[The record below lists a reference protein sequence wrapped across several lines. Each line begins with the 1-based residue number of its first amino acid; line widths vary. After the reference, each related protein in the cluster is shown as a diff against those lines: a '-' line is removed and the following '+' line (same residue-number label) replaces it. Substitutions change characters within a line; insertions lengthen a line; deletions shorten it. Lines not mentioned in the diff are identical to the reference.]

1 MTDPNAHFTGS
12 IPENYDRH
20 LGPVLFEPYA
30 RDLARRVP
38 AGEGTR
44 VLEVACGTGIVTRHL
59 RERLA
64 AGARFVAT
72 DLNQPMI
79 DHARRKLQGARGIDW
94 QQADA
99 CALPFPDKSFD
110 TVVCQFG
117 LMFVPDKPQALREAR
132 RVLANGG
139 TLLLSVWDSLERNT
153 FAKAAHEKIASF
165 FPSDPPTFYQ
175 VPFSLYQ
182 TDALKEMAS
191 GAGFTD
197 VRIDAVS
204 FQGESPSARDLAT
217 GLVEGNPVGTMIRER
232 KVAPVAEIIEAVAT
246 IVAQK
251 FGDRPVRIPLH
262 AFVLTA
268 RAGNLGSTEVS

>member
-1 MTDPNAHFTGS
+1 MTDKNAHFTGS

-30 RDLARRVP
+30 RDVARRLP

-59 RERLA
+59 RERLP
-64 AGARFVAT
+64 AGARLVAT

-79 DHARRKLQGARGIDW
+79 DHARRRLEGVRGIEW

-110 TVVCQFG
+110 AVVCQFG
-117 LMFVPDKPQALREAR
+117 LMFVPDKPLALRQAR
-132 RVLANGG
+132 RVLADGG
-139 TLLLSVWDSLERNT
+139 TLLLSTWDSLERNA

-175 VPFSLYQ
+175 VPFSLWD
-182 TDALKEMAS
+182 TGALKEMAA

-197 VRIDAVS
+197 VRIEPVA
-204 FQGESPSARDLAT
+204 FQGESPSASDLAM
-217 GLVEGNPVGTMIRER
+217 GLVEGNPVAGMIRER
-232 KVAPVAEIIEAVAT
+232 KVAQVSEIIEAVAAV
-246 IVAQK
+246 VAQK

-262 AFVLTA
+262 AFVMTA
-268 RAGNLGSTEVS
+268 RAGAR

>member
-1 MTDPNAHFTGS
+1 MTDKNAVFAGS

-30 RDLARRVP
+30 RDLAGRVP
-38 AGEGTR
+38 TAEKAR
-44 VLEVACGTGIVTRHL
+44 VLELACGTGIATRHL
-59 RERLA
+59 RERLP
-64 AGARFVAT
+64 AGSRLVAT

-79 DHARRKLQGARGIDW
+79 DLARRKLEGVRGIEW

-117 LMFVPDKPQALREAR
+117 LMFVPDKPLALRETR
-132 RVLANGG
+132 RVLADGG
-139 TLLLSVWDSLERNT
+139 TLLLSTWDSLEKNA
-153 FAKAAHEKIASF
+153 FAKMAHEKIASF

-175 VPFSLYQ
+175 VPFSLY
-182 TDALKEMAS
+182 DPGALKEMAAV
-191 GAGFTD
+191 AGFTD
-197 VRIDAVS
+197 VRIEPVA

-217 GLVEGNPVGTMIRER
+217 GLVEGNPVANTVRER
-232 KVAPVAEIIEAVAT
+232 KVAQVSEMIEAVASV
-246 IVAQK
+246 VAQK

-262 AFVLTA
+262 AFVMTA
-268 RAGNLGSTEVS
+268 RAGAR